1 MKKFVEEI
9 RVDNLKRLV
18 TEHKSL
24 HAVAEKLGKDDS
36 QVSQWLNRSPN
47 SGTGKPRNISSKSA
61 RAIEDAFSKPVG
73 WMDTPEKSLFEPQSY
88 AAINR
93 QDEPGVTE
101 PLVVKIEMGKPGVSM
116 AGLELAKEFDRIPTG
131 DESAWMQAY
140 QHILQTIVLLQSNPK
155 AKPLLAQSPE
165 TQRAAP
171 PAPPL

>member
-1 MKKFVEEI
+1 MISWLNSHMALKDRIQEIVDAGFKRSALARAAKKTPSA
-9 RVDNLKRLV
+9 V
-18 TEHKSL
+18 T
-24 HAVAEKLGKDDS
+24 
-36 QVSQWLNRSPN
+36 QWL
-47 SGTGKPRNISSKSA
+47 SGETQEIKSDSAAGIQALTGFNAVWIATGRLPKKVIAQQTHAAN
-61 RAIEDAFSKPVG
+61 DG
-73 WMDTPEKSLFEPQSY
+73 QSELG
-88 AAINR
+88 AA
-93 QDEPGVTE
+93 E